1 MQAPPLPDA
10 APARSHALLM
20 ANLVA
25 QLAFGLLAMTIC
37 LPSMQDWPTVF
48 GATQAAVQL
57 TFSGFVAAYG
67 GMQLVYGPLSDR
79 FGRKPVL
86 LCGLVIACAG
96 SLLAALAPDLA
107 TLTLGRVLQGA
118 GSAAGMVTARAMV
131 QDLFEGAERT
141 RVMAFIGM
149 SMGVCPPLATLL
161 GGHLHVRVGWQS
173 SFMVMTVFALV
184 LMVAAWW
191 GLPAR
196 RPQAAPASGGLRSL
210 TASYARLAREPA
222 FLLHVL
228 LLSSATATFY
238 SFLAGTPLVLRAYGV
253 GPDRIGWYI
262 GVIPIAYI
270 FGNLATTRMAHHRSD
285 RFIMGWGQ
293 ALILVGLALVLLLG
307 WAGWRSPLALAL
319 PLMLLGVGHGLLVP
333 PTLTG
338 TVGLIPAL
346 AGSAAAVAGLSQQ
359 LLGALGGFVVGMV
372 PHETQVNL
380 GALML
385 MWTLLG
391 VAAQLLLHRGGRGR
405 AP

>member
-1 MQAPPLPDA
+1 MPT
-10 APARSHALLM
+10 RNGHFFLM

-37 LPSMQDWPTVF
+37 LPSMQDWADTF
-48 GATQAAVQL
+48 GSTQAAVQL

-67 GMQLVYGPLSDR
+67 GMQLVYGPMSDR

-86 LCGLVIACAG
+86 LAGLVIACAG
-96 SLLAALAPDLA
+96 SVLAALATDLGV
-107 TLTLGRVLQGA
+107 LTLGRVLQGA

-131 QDLFEGAERT
+131 QDLFQGAERT

-161 GGHLHVRVGWQS
+161 GGQLHVRVGWQAN
-173 SFMVMTVFALV
+173 FAVMAVLAVAL
-184 LMVAAWW
+184 MAAAWW
-191 GLPAR
+191 GLPRLKPPA
-196 RPQAAPASGGLRSL
+196 PQPAGAMRTLV
-210 TASYARLAREPA
+210 ASYARLARQPA
-222 FLLHVL
+222 FLLYVV

-238 SFLAGTPLVLRAYGV
+238 SFLGGTPLVLKAYGV
-253 GPDRIGWYI
+253 RPEHLGWYI

-270 FGNLATTRMAHHRSD
+270 FGNLATVRLARTHTD

-293 ALILVGLALVLLLG
+293 ALTIAGLLIVVALGLAD
-307 WAGWRSPLALAL
+307 WRSPLALAL
-319 PLMLLGVGHGLLVP
+319 PLLLLGVGHGLLVP

-346 AGSAAAVAGLSQQ
+346 AGSAAAVAGVSQQ
-359 LLGALGGFVVGMV
+359 LLGAFGGFVVGVV
-372 PHETQVNL
+372 PHDTQVNL
-380 GALML
+380 GSLML

-391 VAAQLLLHRGGRGR
+391 LAAQLLLHRKVQRLAEVR
-405 AP
+405 